1 MGNILP
7 SRVSYL
13 EGRENYTCAA
23 WSPARR
29 LGTSPYLYDA
39 QTEENK
45 QTSIGRREVVMKETS
60 ESRDVVCRVSESV
73 CVSPKAN

>member
-29 LGTSPYLYDA
+29 VGTSPYLYDA

-45 QTSIGRREVVMKETS
+45 QTSIGRREVIMKETS

-73 CVSPKAN
+73 CVSPKAK